1 MGTVESVALPTP
13 LKCCS
18 LERGVI
24 TRTIVRGKGR
34 DGGGGGVEI
43 RMISAKPI
51 PGVQGRDA
59 KRRIF
64 CGVGREEVDKERFG
78 TPPST

>member
-24 TRTIVRGKGR
+24 TRIIVRRKGR
-34 DGGGGGVEI
+34 DGGGGGL
-43 RMISAKPI
+43 R
-51 PGVQGRDA
+51 
-59 KRRIF
+59 
-64 CGVGREEVDKERFG
+64 
-78 TPPST
+78 